1 MVDIHCH
8 ILPQVD
14 DGAKS
19 WEISLEMCRVAAA
32 DGIDHIV
39 ATPHSNERYAY
50 DRAALADQLAQLSQR
65 AQVPSFSLGC
75 DFHFSYENLQNA
87 LAEPHSFAIGETC
100 YMLVELSNWSV
111 PPQIRDHFVRVS
123 EAGIVPVL
131 THPERN
137 PVLQKDPLRVLE
149 FVELGAVVQ
158 VTASSFTGDWGETAL
173 KAAYWLLQHDAV
185 HVLATDAHD
194 DARRPPVLSAGAQ
207 EAAKVCGEE
216 IAHALVE
223 ENPRAIISG
232 QSLPFFPRPVHRS

>member
-14 DGAKS
+14 DGSKS
-19 WEISLEMCRVAAA
+19 WEITLEMCRVAAA

-39 ATPHSNERYAY
+39 ATPHANERYTY
-50 DRAALADQLAQLSQR
+50 ERAALSATLDELAQR
-65 AQVPSFSLGC
+65 VKTPSFSLGC
-75 DFHFSYENLQNA
+75 DFHFSYENLQSA
-87 LAEPHSFAIGETC
+87 LHEPQNFAIGHTC

-111 PPQIRDHFVRVS
+111 PPQVKDQFLHLS

-137 PVLQKDPLRVLE
+137 PILQKDPVRVLE
-149 FVELGAVVQ
+149 FVEMGALVQ
-158 VTASSFTGDWGETAL
+158 ITASSFTGEWGQTAL
-173 KAAYWLLQHDAV
+173 NTACWLLNHDAV

-194 DARRPPVLSAGAQ
+194 DSRRPPLLSPGAE
-207 EAAKVCGEE
+207 EAAKICGDE

-232 QSLPFFPRPVHRS
+232 KSLPFFPRPVHRR

>member
-14 DGAKS
+14 DGPKS
-19 WEISLEMCRVAAA
+19 WETTLEMCRMAAA

-39 ATPHSNERYAY
+39 ATPHANERYFY
-50 DRAALADQLAQLSQR
+50 DRASLSGSLRELSDQVQA
-65 AQVPSFSLGC
+65 PSFSLGC

-87 LAEPHSFAIGETC
+87 LADPPQFAIGDTC

-111 PPQIRDHFVRVS
+111 PPQLRDYFIRLG

-137 PVLQKDPLRVLE
+137 PILRKDLMQVLE
-149 FVELGAVVQ
+149 YVALGSLVQ
-158 VTASSFTGDWGETAL
+158 ITASSFTGDWGEDAL
-173 KAAYWLLQHDAV
+173 HAARWLLQHDAV

-194 DARRPPVLSAGAQ
+194 VTRRPPLLSSGVAAAAQ
-207 EAAKVCGEE
+207 ICGPE
-216 IAHALVE
+216 IAQALVE

-232 QSLPFFPRPVHRS
+232 QSLPYFPRPMKRS